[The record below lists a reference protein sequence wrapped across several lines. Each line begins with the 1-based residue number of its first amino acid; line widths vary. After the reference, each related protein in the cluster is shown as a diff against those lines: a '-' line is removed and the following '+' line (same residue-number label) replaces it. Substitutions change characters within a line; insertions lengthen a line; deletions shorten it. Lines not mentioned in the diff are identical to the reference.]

1 VQLHRFH
8 QTGSANARG
17 SLGAPDLLTH
27 GCFPPQSIAITL
39 RTRQFVV
46 YRFGFTFVMAAVCLF
61 AVGIAA
67 CQDVPSIRLLPTDRE
82 AARVRVLTDALDKH
96 RTDAVPGSYMQLKAI
111 VQDFVIRQLDAAPAI
126 SDAMLREQLQKVIG
140 RTWADA
146 PDSGLYVS
154 SAMPWGPRSTQRLWA
169 VAYAVWLGTHG
180 PGGTGV
186 VIDSY
191 VWEPGGTRLAGR
203 QDSDSTGY
211 SLKVDWLFSGPD
223 KVSLLAYGGM
233 SGSNGLGNWKA
244 SVYFCDKQGVHRVW
258 QTSDLHGLT
267 AVGRGQLITLWH
279 ARPCPEAASSRAA
292 GCARRTPGCLLGR
305 VLRAD
310 RRDSWICIG

>member
-1 VQLHRFH
+1 M
-8 QTGSANARG
+8 
-17 SLGAPDLLTH
+17 
-27 GCFPPQSIAITL
+27 
-39 RTRQFVV
+39 V
-46 YRFGFTFVMAAVCLF
+46 YRFGFKLVMAAVSLF

-67 CQDVPSIRLLPTDRE
+67 ASQDVPSIRLLPTDRE
-82 AARVRVLTDALDKH
+82 AVRVRVLKDALDKH
-96 RTDAVPGSYMQLKAI
+96 LTDDVLASYSQLKTI

-126 SDAMLREQLQKVIG
+126 SDAMLRKQLQKVIG
-140 RTWADA
+140 RTWADP

-191 VWEPGGTRLAGR
+191 VWEPGRTRLAGR
-203 QDSDSTGY
+203 QDSDYSGY
-211 SLKVDWLFSGPD
+211 SLNADWLFSGPD

-244 SVYFCDKQGVHRVW
+244 SVYSCDKEGVHRVW
-258 QTSDLHGLT
+258 QTSDLRGLT
-267 AVGRGQLITLWH
+267 AVGRRELITLRH
-279 ARPCPEAASSRAA
+279 ARPCQGAASSA
-292 GCARRTPGCLLGR
+292 CAWTYEVYTFEPGTSKPPTVTLVSR
-305 VLRAD
+305 ET
-310 RRDSWICIG
+310 RDF